1 VVPGF
6 RGTNTLKVSFD
17 KSGNASFQSEGHVVS
32 TLTNV
37 ANGKVVHVDS
47 AGRDAFSDAGVV
59 HPDGTITFTG
69 TLTGRDVRIC
79 TSHRNVLLKDVGFLA
94 IVDTVDSQG
103 NFLSQELVAHG
114 REHTHALASSP
125 HRISLAGNA
134 IQQRAHPDV
143 GGYGRFGM
151 HLIAA
156 SRHPIALAL
165 TMWVMECCAHL
176 AHAQEPVQEEVPEY

>member
-1 VVPGF
+1 
-6 RGTNTLKVSFD
+6 
-17 KSGNASFQSEGHVVS
+17 
-32 TLTNV
+32 
-37 ANGKVVHVDS
+37 
-47 AGRDAFSDAGVV
+47 VV

-79 TSHRNVLLKDVGFLA
+79 TSHRNVLLKDAGFLA

-156 SRHPIALAL
+156 SRHPSRWRSPCGSWSAVLIWL
-165 TMWVMECCAHL
+165 TRRNLSKKKFRNTDGAAAGRVAGR
-176 AHAQEPVQEEVPEY
+176 

>member
-1 VVPGF
+1 MVPGF

-69 TLTGRDVRIC
+69 TLTGRDVRIY
-79 TSHRNVLLKDVGFLA
+79 TSHRNVFLKDAGFLA
-94 IVDTVDSQG
+94 ILDTVDPQG

-114 REHTHALASSP
+114 KKHTHTRWHRPRIESAWLATRSSSAPIRTSAVMDGSACISSP
-125 HRISLAGNA
+125 PAGT
-134 IQQRAHPDV
+134 P
-143 GGYGRFGM
+143 
-151 HLIAA
+151 
-156 SRHPIALAL
+156 SR
-165 TMWVMECCAHL
+165 WR
-176 AHAQEPVQEEVPEY
+176 